1 MSTTDTTP
9 PQARHTVEV
18 DLPRDAAWRYWIHVE
33 NWAIDAAID
42 HVRLDGPF
50 RAGARGETV
59 VRSSSEPVRWTIV
72 EVDEYRQAVVD
83 IPAGGLIA
91 RFIWQFEELP
101 GMRTQVTQNV
111 TVHGDTGDAAAVAA
125 ELAQTMPTGMARL
138 AAAMKRC
145 VDADVPP
152 RHRGVGR

>member
-1 MSTTDTTP
+1 MITTDSTPP
-9 PQARHTVEV
+9 PQARHSVEV
-18 DLPRDAAWRYWIHVE
+18 DLPRDAAWRYWTHVE
-33 NWAIDAAID
+33 NWAIDAAIEK
-42 HVRLDGPF
+42 VRLDGPF
-50 RAGARGETV
+50 GPGSRGETV
-59 VRSSSEPVRWTIV
+59 VRSSSEIVSWTTV
-72 EVDEYRQAVVD
+72 EVDERRRAVVD

-101 GMRTQVTQNV
+101 AMRTRVTQHV
-111 TVHGDTGDAAAVAA
+111 TVHGRTGDTAVVAA

-152 RHRGVGR
+152 RER